1 MPLYFYVNKHL
12 VKPRV
17 RGWRDNVMNI
27 IYSKDLS
34 LGITAAE

>member
-1 MPLYFYVNKHL
+1 
-12 VKPRV
+12 V